1 MSLKIVQRLS
11 LAALVSS
18 LSLVEPAH
26 ASLTEDDLMHPR
38 YAAGRCEY
46 HGYILDISCDL
57 SKPAPPRCQIDQAY
71 TLQGK
76 KTSFS
81 YGTLPNP
88 DVVIQPPTILYCK
101 DPPEKKK
108 EEKKPFLCC

>member
-1 MSLKIVQRLS
+1 MPRLS
-11 LAALVSS
+11 LVALVGSLS

-26 ASLTEDDLMHPR
+26 ALLTEGGLIAPQ
-38 YAAGRCEY
+38 YAAGKCEY

-57 SKPAPPRCQIDQAY
+57 SKPEPPRCQIDQAY

-76 KTSFS
+76 KTTYLYDIF
-81 YGTLPNP
+81 PNP
-88 DVVIQPPTILYCK
+88 DVVIQPPEILYCK

-108 EEKKPFLCC
+108 EEQKPFLCC